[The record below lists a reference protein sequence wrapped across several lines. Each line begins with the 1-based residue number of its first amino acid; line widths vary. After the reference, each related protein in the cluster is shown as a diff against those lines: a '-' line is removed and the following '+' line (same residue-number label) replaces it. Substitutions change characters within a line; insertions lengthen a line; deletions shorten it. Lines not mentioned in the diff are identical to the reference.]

1 MQQPPD
7 IASSPAHGFV
17 VVNGLRHHYL
27 DFGGD
32 GNPLLLLHGV
42 TSHASIWRSA
52 APLVRGRRS
61 IALDFRG
68 HGDSQW
74 SADGR
79 YSTEDLASDV
89 LNFIDLMDLGP
100 VDIVGGSWGGLVG
113 LNAAVRN
120 QDIVKSLTM
129 IDIPPSFPGPVSE
142 ISTDP
147 RSYSTHA
154 ESIAYIK
161 DANSFIDRGTAE
173 IVAAHGVRPGENG
186 LLYTKHDDY
195 FRGGRPHRSVDYW
208 EALESLRL
216 PLLIIRAENSL
227 HLSESVADRMLH
239 VAHDGTLVVIPQTG
253 HRIPTDNPA
262 ALAEVLRGFLAR

>member
-42 TSHASIWRSA
+42 TSHGSIWRA
-52 APLVRGRRS
+52 TAPLVRGRRS

-74 SADGR
+74 SADGA

-89 LNFIDLMDLGP
+89 LDFIEVMDLGP

-120 QDIVKSLTM
+120 QDVAKSLTM
-129 IDIPPSFPGPVSE
+129 IDVPPSFPGPVSE
-142 ISTDP
+142 ISIDP
-147 RSYSTHA
+147 QSYPTHA
-154 ESIAYIK
+154 ESVAYIH
-161 DANSFIDRGTAE
+161 DANGFIDRETAE
-173 IVAAHGVRPGENG
+173 TVAAHGVRPGKNG
-186 LLYTKHDDY
+186 QLYAKHDDY
-195 FRGGRPHRSVDYW
+195 FHEARPHRGVDYW
-208 EALESLRL
+208 KDLESLRL
-216 PLLIIRAENSL
+216 PLLIVRARNSL
-227 HLSESVADRMLH
+227 LLSESVADRMLH
-239 VAHDGTLVVIPQTG
+239 VAHDGELAVIPRTG

-262 ALAEVLRGFLAR
+262 ALAEVLRRFLAR

>member
-32 GNPLLLLHGV
+32 GDPLLLLHGV
-42 TSHASIWRSA
+42 TSHASVWRTT

-74 SADGR
+74 SADGA

-89 LNFIDLMDLGP
+89 LDFIDILDLGP

-120 QDIVKSLTM
+120 HDVAKSLTM
-129 IDIPPSFPGPVSE
+129 IDIPPSFPGPMSE
-142 ISTDP
+142 ISIDP
-147 RSYSTHA
+147 QSYSTHA
-154 ESIAYIK
+154 ESVAYVK
-161 DANSFIDRGTAE
+161 DANGFIDRENAE
-173 IVAAHGVRPGENG
+173 ILAAHGVRPGNNG

-195 FRGGRPHRSVDYW
+195 FHTGRPHRSDDYW
-208 EALESLRL
+208 EDLESLRL
-216 PLLIIRAENSL
+216 PLLIVRAENSL
-227 HLSESVADRMLH
+227 LLSESVADRMLH
-239 VAHDGTLVVIPQTG
+239 VAHDGELAVISQTG
-253 HRIPTDNPA
+253 HRISTDNPE